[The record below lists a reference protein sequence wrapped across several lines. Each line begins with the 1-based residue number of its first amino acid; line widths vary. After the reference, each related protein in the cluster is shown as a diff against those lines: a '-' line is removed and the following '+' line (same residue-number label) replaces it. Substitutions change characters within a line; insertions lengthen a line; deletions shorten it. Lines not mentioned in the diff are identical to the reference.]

1 MDDGGGM
8 EYPDD
13 LPLSCSPAIHEGIR
27 RLELHPEIEEI
38 THLAANSDTGGFN
51 AVASVRVRLPSEWAV
66 KGVSPKGVMQL
77 EPVTFSFPHDY
88 PIHAPDVQLRQDFNR
103 SLPHIQPGLST
114 EPVVPCIYEGNMD
127 ELFHAEGLWAIV
139 QQLIDWLEKAARDE
153 LINPSQG
160 WEPIR
165 RDSLQNIVVADSSSL
180 RSLVS
185 RKESY
190 HIFNLLY
197 LKILLPHSADTVQPY
212 SLHGQITG
220 SVQVTKFT
228 FSELFRE
235 VGMRSRVMTGHSI
248 AVVVTPGKLP
258 CGKLVV
264 ANQYKP
270 EDISNLAELRLRAA
284 EYGCDQ
290 SLNQALNWLQQR
302 AKGCNS
308 QTAKF
313 PIILV
318 LCARR
323 PINLIGQSSNIELIP
338 YLLEIAAPQLL
349 QDGDQTRVFAVSHRE
364 AITPT
369 LLQEFSG
376 EKLPPKSHHLAL
388 IGCGS
393 LGSKI
398 AIHMARSGTTPTSVI
413 DKSFLSPHN
422 ATRHALLPGME
433 AVQLSWVDAKAQAL
447 AYAIEGLGQ
456 TTKPYK
462 QDVTLVAHDPKRL
475 QQLFPAKTWAIV
487 NTTASLAV
495 REAIAAV
502 PVDRMKSRVIE
513 TCLFGNGTVGM
524 LNIEGFQRN
533 PNGLDLIAETYEAIR
548 TNKDFRAKVFE
559 GEDPIY
565 PHAIGQ
571 GCSSAT
577 MVIPDSRIS
586 IWAASIAQGITA
598 LRSQGLPE
606 STGRILLGQLTDDG
620 MGLNW
625 ISIDVPPVHIIPID
639 NTPWTIRL
647 SERAH
652 QKILEE
658 CAAYSEVETGG
669 ILVGRISDTMR
680 AFLVTD
686 VLAAPLDSKRSPNNF
701 TLGVEGVHAQ
711 LKLYTES
718 CHSALYS
725 LGTWHSHLSD
735 SGPSLQ
741 DKQTAAVIGF
751 ARPAPSVLLIKTL
764 LRYRAIL
771 ASSESLSLI
780 S

>member
-1 MDDGGGM
+1 MKVRM
-8 EYPDD
+8 EHSDKS
-13 LPLSCSPAIHEGIR
+13 PLSCSLAVQEGIR
-27 RLELHPEIEEI
+27 LLELHSEIDGVA
-38 THLAANSDTGGFN
+38 HLDANSDTGGFQ
-51 AVASVRVRLPSEWAV
+51 AIASVRVRLPSEWAAE
-66 KGVSPKGVMQL
+66 GASPNGVMQV
-77 EPVTFSFPHDY
+77 EPVTFSFPPDY

-114 EPVVPCIYEGNMD
+114 EPVVPCIYGGNMD

-139 QQLIDWLEKAARDE
+139 RQLIDWLEKAARNE
-153 LINPSQG
+153 LINLSQG

-165 RDSLQNIVVADSSSL
+165 RDSLENVVVADSNYL

-185 RKESY
+185 RKTSY

-197 LKILLPHSADTVQPY
+197 LKILSPHSIITVQPY
-212 SLHGQITG
+212 SLHSQVKEST
-220 SVQVTKFT
+220 QVTKFT
-228 FSELFRE
+228 FSKLFRE
-235 VGMRSRVMTGHSI
+235 ITSRPRVMTGHSI
-248 AVVVTPGKLP
+248 AIVVTPGKLP

-270 EDISNLAELRLRAA
+270 EDISNLAELRQRAA

-290 SLNQALNWLQQR
+290 SLNQALECLQQR
-302 AKGCNS
+302 AKGYNS
-308 QTAKF
+308 RTAKF
-313 PIILV
+313 PVILV
-318 LCARR
+318 LCVRR

-349 QDGDQTRVFAVSHRE
+349 QDEDQTSVFAVSHRE
-364 AITPT
+364 AITPV

-376 EKLPPKSHHLAL
+376 EKLPPESHPLAL

-398 AIHMARSGTTPTSVI
+398 AIHMARSGSAPASVT

-422 ATRHALLPGME
+422 AARHALLPGME
-433 AVQLSWVDAKAQAL
+433 SVQLSWMDTKAQAL
-447 AYAIEGLGQ
+447 AYAIEALGQ
-456 TTKPYK
+456 TTTPYK
-462 QDVTLVAHDPKRL
+462 EDVTLVAHDPKRL

-487 NTTASLAV
+487 NTTASLTV
-495 REAIAAV
+495 REAIAAI
-502 PVDRMKSRVIE
+502 PVNKMRSRVIE
-513 TCLFGNGTVGM
+513 TCLLGKGTVGM
-524 LNIEGFQRN
+524 LNVEGFQRN
-533 PNGLDLIAETYEAIR
+533 PNCLDLIAETYEAIR

-559 GEDPIY
+559 GEDPIHR
-565 PHAIGQ
+565 HAIGQ

-577 MVIPDSRIS
+577 MVISDSQIS
-586 IWAASIAQGITA
+586 LWAASMAQGITA
-598 LRSQGLPE
+598 LRRQGLAE
-606 STGRILLGQLTDDG
+606 NAGRILLGKLTDDG

-639 NTPWTIRL
+639 NTSWTIRL

-658 CAAYSEVETGG
+658 SAVFSEVETGG
-669 ILVGRISDTMR
+669 ILVGRISDTMH

-686 VLAAPLDSKRSPNNF
+686 LLTAPPDSKRSPNNF
-701 TLGVEGVHAQ
+701 ILGVKGVRAQ
-711 LKLYTES
+711 LKLYAES
-718 CHSALYS
+718 CHSALYP

-735 SGPSLQ
+735 FEPSLQ
-741 DKQTAAVIGF
+741 DKQTAAVIGA
-751 ARPAPSVLLIKTL
+751 ARPAPSVLLIKTP

-771 ASSESLSLI
+771 ASSKSLSLI